1 MSPLDRRESRYG
13 AKGAE
18 LLIIPSVG
26 CRSSATALELDK
38 KFVEGMA
45 LNEIPASSV
54 AAIEVYPQGA
64 FAPTQYSVRGS
75 CGVIV
80 VWTKQSRRIPGPP
93 PAGERNSGAGV
104 SPSP

>member
-1 MSPLDRRESRYG
+1 MRVVMNG
-13 AKGAE
+13 F
-18 LLIIPSVG
+18 VG
-26 CRSSATALELDK
+26 
-38 KFVEGMA
+38 GMA

-80 VWTKQSRRIPGPP
+80 VWTKQSRRTPPPP
-93 PAGERNSGAGV
+93 PAVERPSDTTA